1 MAEDRSSYR
10 QIFKATSIF
19 GGVQVFNI
27 MIGII
32 RSKAAAL
39 FLGTEGMGIV
49 GLFNST
55 LDMIRSVTSL
65 GINISAVRDI
75 SEAKAKNDELEV
87 NAIITTTRKL
97 CLFTGFGGMIM
108 ILVLASKLSEWTFGN
123 NNYTV
128 SFLVLSV
135 VPLITSLT
143 MGQLAVL
150 QGLHKIKFLAKA
162 NLLGG
167 AVGLLFLIPFYWIW
181 RMQAIVPYI
190 IISALLSFLFSSI
203 YVRKLTIRNVKQVLC
218 ETLINGR
225 RIIIL
230 GIMLTLSTFVVALSA
245 YILRIFISNVGSIS
259 DVGLYNAAFALVDTY
274 TGLVFTA
281 MSTDFYPRLSSVNH
295 DNRQMMRLINHQAEI
310 GVLILA
316 PMIIVFMIL
325 APFLLTLL
333 YSSKFIP
340 ITTMLQWAML
350 AILLKTV
357 SWPLAFSLLVKAE
370 NKKYLL
376 KELASSIYFLGFS
389 VIGYNYWGLTGLGV
403 GFLLAYICNLIQ
415 ILIINKVFY
424 KITLGISFLKIFI
437 PHFVCCIIVF
447 LSLQFVKNQ
456 IVMYY
461 AVGIPAL
468 VISAII
474 SYSGLEKCIGIRSII
489 QNRIKRRDI

>member
-1 MAEDRSSYR
+1 MSENSSSYK
-10 QIFKATSIF
+10 QLLKSTSIF
-19 GGVQVFNI
+19 GGVQIFNI
-27 MIGII
+27 IIGII

-65 GINISAVRDI
+65 GINVSVVKDI
-75 SEAKAKNDELEV
+75 SETEAKNDELEV
-87 NAIITTTRKL
+87 STIVITTRKL
-97 CLFTGFGGMIM
+97 CLFTGFVGMIM
-108 ILVLASKLSEWTFGN
+108 VLVLAPKLSEWTFGN

-128 SFLVLSV
+128 SFLILSV
-135 VPLITSLT
+135 VPLVTSLT

-162 NLLGG
+162 NLFGG

-181 RMQAIVPYI
+181 GMQAIVPYI

-203 YVRKLTIRNVKQVLC
+203 YVRMLAIQSVKQTLC
-218 ETLINGR
+218 ETLTKGR
-225 RIIIL
+225 RTIIL
-230 GIMLTLSTFVVALSA
+230 GIMLTLSTFIVTLSA

-259 DVGLYNAAFALVDTY
+259 DVGLYNAAFVLVDTY

-295 DNRQMMRLINHQAEI
+295 DNGEMMRLINYQAEI

-316 PMIIVFMIL
+316 PMVIVFIIF
-325 APFLLTLL
+325 APFLLSLL
-333 YSSKFIP
+333 YSSKFMP
-340 ITTMLQWAML
+340 VTAMLQWAML
-350 AILLKTV
+350 AVLLKTI
-357 SWPLAFSLLVKAE
+357 SWPLAFSLLAKSE
-370 NKKYLL
+370 NKKYIL

-389 VIGYNYWGLTGLGV
+389 ITGYNYWGLTGLGI

-424 KITLGISFLKIFI
+424 EITLGVSFLKIFI
-437 PHFVCCIIVF
+437 PHFACCVIVF

-456 IVMYY
+456 IIIYV
-461 AVGIPAL
+461 VGILSL
-468 VISAII
+468 VISVII
-474 SYSGLEKCIGIRSII
+474 SYFGLEKCIGIKSII
-489 QNRIKRRDI
+489 QNRIKRGDI